1 MIVYEVFVD
10 VISLVEMFIDKTSV
24 DEMSEDKRSCRRF
37 IDSVVSALK
46 LANVASYYLRLRLGL
61 AAIFDL

>member
-1 MIVYEVFVD
+1 MFVD
-10 VISLVEMFIDKTSV
+10 EVSVDERSLVRMFIYNMSV
-24 DEMSEDKRSCRRF
+24 DEMSVDKRSCRRF

-46 LANVASYYLRLRLGL
+46 LANVASYYLRLLLSL